1 MYAFC
6 LFCPSSTFALQHGG
20 FVPREWLA
28 AKGLLIHK
36 EKGLVWPMGA
46 HATKTKGKYVENFQK
61 LLACYFHAAW
71 RKLKPI
77 FALKTLDMGY
87 LGQESKF
94 SS

>member
-1 MYAFC
+1 MYAFYLSC
-6 LFCPSSTFALQHGG
+6 SSATFALQHGS

-28 AKGLLIHK
+28 AEKSDEDKNENMQKTFKRLL
-36 EKGLVWPMGA
+36 
-46 HATKTKGKYVENFQK
+46 F
-61 LLACYFHAAW
+61 CYFHAAW
-71 RKLKPI
+71 RKLKPV

>member
-1 MYAFC
+1 MPFIC
-6 LFCPSSTFALQHGG
+6 LVPVRLLLSMQHGG

-28 AKGLLIHK
+28 AEKSDEDKNENMQKTFRSLL
-36 EKGLVWPMGA
+36 
-46 HATKTKGKYVENFQK
+46 F
-61 LLACYFHAAW
+61 CYFHAAW
-71 RKLKPI
+71 RKLKPV

>member
-1 MYAFC
+1 MYAFYLSC
-6 LFCPSSTFALQHGG
+6 SSATFALQHGG

-28 AKGLLIHK
+28 AEKSDEDKNENMQKTFKSLL
-36 EKGLVWPMGA
+36 
-46 HATKTKGKYVENFQK
+46 F
-61 LLACYFHAAW
+61 CYFHAAW
-71 RKLKPI
+71 RKLKPV